1 MFYAILYDYDAFFF
15 LMRMKLNNTLVSG
28 QMAKSFN
35 G

>member
-1 MFYAILYDYDAFFF
+1 MFYAILYDYDASFF
-15 LMRMKLNNTLVSG
+15 MRMKLNNTLVSG